1 MAMTKEQLEAKVA
14 ELEEKNRAL
23 EEEKERREQLEQAAS
38 MQTEQLRAVLG
49 ASKHTITPYRSTE
62 KTKIKLPKDNFQYK
76 DPLYVC
82 INGRNVVIQRGVTVE
97 IDKYIADFIEQM
109 ERDQEANEKKADQQE
124 LDYERNTREVAR

>member
-62 KTKIKLPKDNFQYK
+62 KVKIKLPKDNFQYK

-97 IDKYIADFIEQM
+97 IDKYIADYIEQM
-109 ERDQEANEKKADQQE
+109 ERDNEAIEKKADQQE
-124 LDYERNTREVAR
+124 LDYQRNTREVAR

>member
-14 ELEEKNRAL
+14 ELEAKNRAL

-62 KTKIKLPKDNFQYK
+62 KVKIKLPKDNFQYK

-82 INGRNVVIQRGVTVE
+82 INGRNVVIQRGVNVE

-109 ERDQEANEKKADQQE
+109 ERDHEEIEQKADQQE
-124 LDYERNTREVAR
+124 LDYQRNTREVAR

>member
-23 EEEKERREQLEQAAS
+23 EEEKQRREQLEQAAS

-62 KTKIKLPKDNFQYK
+62 KVKIKLPKDNFQYK

-82 INGRNVVIQRGVTVE
+82 INGRNVVIQRGVSVE
-97 IDKYIADFIEQM
+97 IDKYIADFINQM
-109 ERDQEANEKKADQQE
+109 EHDQEANEEKADQQE